1 MDSITLLSLFEDGH
15 RDLISQLAKLDQHAS
30 VTNLFGSSRSLLLGC
45 LYRHRPII
53 CAMSNADEAG
63 YLYSDLTQLMGQD
76 NILFFPSSYRRS
88 IKYGHVDEAN
98 MLLRSM
104 LISRLEVA
112 AKGEEAY
119 PLIVTY
125 PEAMIESVVQDA
137 GQSESYSFVLR
148 QGEHYVQEELISL
161 LLSWCFERTDYVYA
175 PGQFAQRGSIVDI
188 YSYSNPLPY
197 RLDFFGNE
205 LDSLRTFSPEDQI
218 STRHLDSIT
227 LSPDIARGRGSNKS
241 LLDLLSSN
249 YIVCSPEAEY
259 ITERASYV
267 WQDRPHIN
275 DGEGFDS
282 LEEIREYLINPAQL
296 ESSLEPLAKIYF
308 SSAEKQSQATLH
320 VSPVIFPPKAYAQI
334 SRSLEQWQIEGKRL
348 FLSAGS
354 DDQYERVWEILS
366 QHDDLTSRPERL
378 PYVLHE
384 GFIDHNAQIVV
395 LTEHQIFGR
404 YHKYRLQNEDVR
416 SGRLSVSLKDLQSFS
431 PGDFIVHADH
441 GVGKFGGLITLN
453 NGGKR
458 QEVVQLHYR
467 NNDSIYVNL
476 HSLHKLSLYRSK
488 DNAEEVQLSSL
499 GSGAWQRLK
508 DKTKKQIKDIA
519 RDLIALY
526 AKRKETRGFAFSA
539 DTYLQHELEASFR
552 YEYTPDQTKAIE
564 DVKADM
570 ERNYPMDRLLCG
582 DVGFGK
588 TEIAMQAAFKA
599 VADSKQVAVL
609 VPTTVLA
616 YQHYRTFTRRLRDM
630 PVRIEY
636 LSRARSA
643 KEIKQIRQDLAGG
656 AIDIIIGTH
665 RLTSKDILFKDLGL
679 LIIDEEQRFG
689 VAVKERLRKLQV
701 NVDTLTM
708 SATPIPRTL
717 QFSLMG
723 ARDLSNIN
731 TPPPNRRPVETILTR
746 QSGETIAEAINFEL
760 SRNGQ
765 VYIIHNRISNLEG
778 LVKLVQKYV
787 PDARIA
793 VGHGQLPP
801 TELEQVL
808 IDFGNHDYDVL
819 IATTIIENGID
830 VPNANTIIIT
840 DAHRYGLAALHQL
853 RGRVGRSDRKAFC
866 YLFTPPLAS
875 LSDEAQRRVKAI
887 ESFSELGSG
896 IRIALQDLDIRG
908 AGNALGAEQSGFI
921 ANMGYETYQKVFNE
935 AISELKREEY
945 ASIFTEE
952 DSSTPHYNVETVVE
966 TDLEIALPE
975 SYVPGDAERI
985 FLYRELDNLNSEE
998 AILQY
1003 RSRLI
1008 DRFGDPPA
1016 ETEELMLV
1024 PLLRQLGRQLGMTK
1038 IVLRTDMMHIYF
1050 PEDETSEYFQTSQF
1064 GGILQYVM
1072 KQSRICEMKQRSR
1085 GHSLRI
1091 KGIRSVKLALDVC
1104 REMLLLTSNPL
1115 N

>member
-1 MDSITLLSLFEDGH
+1 MDSATLLRLFESGH
-15 RDLISQLAKLDQHAS
+15 RDLVSRLIELEYKAS
-30 VTNLFGSSRSLLLGC
+30 VTNLMGSSRSLLLSC
-45 LYRHRPII
+45 LYRHRPLM
-53 CAMSNADEAG
+53 CTMTNADEAG
-63 YLYSDLTQLMGQD
+63 YLYSDLTQLLGQEHV
-76 NILFFPSSYRRS
+76 LFFPSSYRRA
-88 IKYGHVDEAN
+88 IKYGHTDEAN

-104 LISRLEVA
+104 LISRLSA
-112 AKGEEAY
+112 ANEDTEPY

-125 PEAMIESVVQDA
+125 PEALAESIVLEEDQTKTT
-137 GQSESYSFVLR
+137 SLILR
-148 QGEHYVQEELISL
+148 QGERHTQEELIVRL
-161 LLSWCFERTDYVYA
+161 IDWGFERTDYVYT
-175 PGQFAQRGSIVDI
+175 PGQFALRGSILDI
-188 YSYSNPLPY
+188 YSYASPLPY

-205 LDSLRTFSPEDQI
+205 LDSLRTFSPDDQL
-218 STRHLDSIT
+218 STKQLTYIT
-227 LSPDIARGRGSNKS
+227 LSPDIARGRGSGSS
-241 LLDLLSSN
+241 LLDLLAPN
-249 YIVCSPEAEY
+249 YIICTPEEGY
-259 ITERASYV
+259 IGDKVSQV
-267 WQDRPHIN
+267 WQDSPQIN
-275 DGEGFDS
+275 DGGGFDS
-282 LEEIREYLINPAQL
+282 LEELRQYLVSREQL
-296 ESSLEPLAKIYF
+296 ERSLASFAQIYF
-308 SSAEKQSQATLH
+308 TSGGKAEQNKLHTLP
-320 VSPVIFPPKAYAQI
+320 SIFAPKAYNEI
-334 SRSLEQWQIEGKRL
+334 CKSLIEWEIEGKRL
-348 FLSAGS
+348 LLCAAT
-354 DDQYERVWEILS
+354 DTQYERVLEIIR
-366 QHDDLTSRPERL
+366 QHDTLTPIPERL
-378 PYVLHE
+378 TYVLHE
-384 GFIDHNAQIVV
+384 GFVDHDSQIVV

-404 YHKYRLQNEDVR
+404 YHKYKLQNEQAY
-416 SGRLSVSLKDLQSFS
+416 SGRLSLSLKDLQSFS
-431 PGDFIVHADH
+431 LGDFIVHVDH
-441 GVGKFGGLITLN
+441 GIGKFGGLITLN

-467 NNDSIYVNL
+467 NDDSIYVNL

-488 DNAEEVQLSSL
+488 DNAEEVQLSRL
-499 GSGAWQRLK
+499 GSGAWLRLK

-526 AKRKETRGFAFSA
+526 AKRRETPGFAFSA
-539 DTYLQHELEASFR
+539 DSYLQHELEASFR

-570 ERNYPMDRLLCG
+570 ERTYPMDRLLCG

-588 TEIAMQAAFKA
+588 TEVAMQAAFKA
-599 VADSKQVAVL
+599 VSDSKQVAVL

-616 YQHYRTFTRRLRDM
+616 YQHYRTFTRRLKDM

-636 LSRARSA
+636 LSRARTP
-643 KEIKQIRQDLAGG
+643 KEIRQIRQDLERG

-665 RLTSKDILFKDLGL
+665 RLTSKDIRFKDLGL

-689 VAVKERLRKLQV
+689 VTVKERLRKLQV

-746 QSGETIAEAINFEL
+746 QSGEIIAEAINFEL

-765 VYIIHNRISNLEG
+765 VYIIHNRISDLEG
-778 LVKLVQKYV
+778 LVRLVDKYV
-787 PDARIA
+787 PDARVA
-793 VGHGQLPP
+793 VGHGHLPP
-801 TELEQVL
+801 SELEQVL

-866 YLFTPPLAS
+866 YLFTPPLAA

-921 ANMGYETYQKVFNE
+921 ANMGYETYQRVFNE
-935 AISELKREEY
+935 AINELKREEY
-945 ASIFTEE
+945 PSLLIEQSRVPT
-952 DSSTPHYNVETVVE
+952 HYEVDTVVE

-985 FLYRELDNLNSEE
+985 FLYRELDNLEDQE
-998 AILQY
+998 AIAEY
-1003 RSRLI
+1003 RSRLV
-1008 DRFGDPPA
+1008 DRFGELPQ
-1016 ETEELMLV
+1016 ESEELILV
-1024 PLLRQLGRQLGMTK
+1024 PLLRQIGKQLGITK
-1038 IVLRTDMMHIYF
+1038 VVLRADMMHVYF
-1050 PEDETSEYFQTSQF
+1050 PEDETSGYFQTAQF

-1072 KQSRICEMKQRSR
+1072 KHNQTCAMRQRNR

-1091 KGIRSVKLALDVC
+1091 SSIKSVQAAMNVCKQMLELA
-1104 REMLLLTSNPL
+1104 TTPL